1 MKRTTATL
9 LGTLL
14 LAACANDSA
23 VPPEKPVDQTLTFT
37 GKVLEKAGRCH
48 TVRTR
53 NGRFALD
60 RGVLRG
66 VPVGAWVRV
75 QGYSARRQ
83 SCPNAQRIVVT
94 SLRRVR
100 QTKRTRS
107 FNNPRSR
114 GVSLD
119 HCKRYRRQCGR
130 PAALAFCRR
139 RGFRQVA
146 AFSTRPAR
154 RTRVHVGGR
163 ICRSRG
169 RIQCRRFRVIRCR
182 G

>member
-1 MKRTTATL
+1 MKSTTATL

-14 LAACANDSA
+14 LAACANDPA
-23 VPPEKPVDQTLTFT
+23 VPPAKPVEQTFTFT
-37 GKVLEKAGRCH
+37 GKVVEKAGRCH

-53 NGRFALD
+53 DGLFALD

-66 VPVGAWVRV
+66 VRVGAWVRV
-75 QGYSARRQ
+75 RAYSARRQ

-94 SLRRVR
+94 SLRRIR
-100 QTKRTRS
+100 QPNRART

-130 PAALAFCRR
+130 TAALAFCRR
-139 RGFRQVA
+139 NGFRQVA

-154 RTRVHVGGR
+154 RTRIHAGGR
-163 ICRSRG
+163 ICRTRG
-169 RIQCRRFRVIRCR
+169 RVQCRRFRVIRCR